1 MSTITGTAFVL
12 GDDIDT
18 DQIIPAEYLSYNPS
32 DDEERKYF
40 GMYACVGVP
49 ESKSGLPHGNMRFV
63 PEGAFTCDYT
73 FVVGGKN
80 FGCGSS
86 REHAPLALAEAG
98 AKVVIA
104 QFYARIF
111 YRNCVNGGY
120 LLPAEC
126 DTRLIDGEVSTGDTL
141 ELNIENNTLTN
152 QTTGKTFQ
160 LSPLGDVKPIID
172 AGGVFGYARE
182 QGMIG

>member
-1 MSTITGTAFVL
+1 MALEPVL
-12 GDDIDT
+12 RVAGRGVVVPGDDIDT
-18 DQIIPAEYLSYNPS
+18 DRIIPARYMKVVTFDGLGDFLFRDVRRG
-32 DDEERKYF
+32 DDGRALGHPLDAPERQ
-40 GMYACVGVP
+40 GATVLV
-49 ESKSGLPHGNMRFV
+49 SGR
-63 PEGAFTCDYT
+63 
-73 FVVGGKN
+73 N

-104 QFYARIF
+104 EFYARIF

-141 ELNIENNTLTN
+141 ELDVEANTLTN
-152 QTTGKTFQ
+152 QTTGKTFR